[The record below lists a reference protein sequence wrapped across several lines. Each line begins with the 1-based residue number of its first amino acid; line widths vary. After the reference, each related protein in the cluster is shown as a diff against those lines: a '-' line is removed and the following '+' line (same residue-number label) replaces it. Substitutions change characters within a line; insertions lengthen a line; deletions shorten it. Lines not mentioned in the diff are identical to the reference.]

1 LLNIINP
8 DGKSGPRPKGVGV
21 ELQENMENKIKMEN
35 ENFEDK
41 ILGKNSPYATPI
53 AIVIVGVMLSG
64 AVFYGLRNPVKE
76 TPLQKAQAQ
85 VSALEEAVLPS
96 EGVVLP
102 ASWGDLGVQ
111 LVNSGTIDADKFK
124 AIYEQRGAFTDEYK
138 NLLLGNNNGQIKI
151 TRENSGYYLNLFWAL
166 GLANKNPILDTG
178 EMMDLKYGGA
188 GNFASTGGWTIA
200 KGNSMDHYSKHA
212 FITLTLEQQALVDKV
227 SRGIYRPCCGNSVH
241 FPDCNHGMAML
252 GLLELMA
259 SQGASEQ
266 DMWKTALV
274 VNSYWF
280 PDTYL
285 TIATYMKE
293 KGIEWKNVNPQEM
306 LGANYSSGQG
316 FANIASQVIKPAS
329 SQSAG
334 GCGVERPAAEV
345 DGIEAV
351 PVETSSTPAPKRQ
364 SGCGI

>member
-1 LLNIINP
+1 
-8 DGKSGPRPKGVGV
+8 
-21 ELQENMENKIKMEN
+21 MEN
-35 ENFEDK
+35 EQLEEK
-41 ILGKNSPYATPI
+41 IIKKDSPYATPI
-53 AIVIVGVMLSG
+53 AIVIVGIMFSL
-64 AVFYGLRNPVKE
+64 AVFYGLRNPSKE
-76 TPLQKAQAQ
+76 TPLQKAQTQ

-124 AIYEQRGAFTDEYK
+124 VIYEQRGAFTDEYK
-138 NLLLGNNNGQIKI
+138 NLLLGNNNGRIKI
-151 TRENSGYYLNLFWAL
+151 TRKNSRYYLNLFWAL

-178 EMMDLKYGGA
+178 EMVDQKYGGA

-200 KGNSMDHYSKHA
+200 KGKPMDHYSKHVL
-212 FITLTLEQQALVDKV
+212 ITLTSEQQSLVDKI
-227 SRGIYRPCCGNSVH
+227 SLGIYRPCCDNSVH

-259 SQGASEQ
+259 SQGASEK
-266 DMWKTALV
+266 DMRKTALA

-293 KGIEWKNVNPQEM
+293 RGIEWKNVNPKEM
-306 LGANYSSGQG
+306 LSADYSSSQG
-316 FANIASQVIKPAS
+316 YAKIRSQVIKPAS
-329 SQSAG
+329 SQGAG
-334 GCGVERPAAEV
+334 GCGV
-345 DGIEAV
+345 DIGI
-351 PVETSSTPAPKRQ
+351 PVSAPAPKQQ